1 MYMLAMVSSGSS
13 VKIFIILRN
22 LMIPGQILKVW

>member
-13 VKIFIILRN
+13 IRIFIILGN
-22 LMIPGQILKVW
+22 IMIPGKITKFR